1 MCGGGCRT
9 VFKEAYSRIRKQAL
23 KERKRAVFCFF
34 VFLAVQRQTSFLG
47 TKGGRKAGSQAVP
60 LLHLTAVQNDS

>member
-23 KERKRAVFCFF
+23 KERKRAFS
-34 VFLAVQRQTSFLG
+34 VFLDVQRQTSFLG

>member
-1 MCGGGCRT
+1 MCGGGCKT
-9 VFKEAYSRIRKQAL
+9 VFKEAYFRIRKQVL
-23 KERKRAVFCFF
+23 KERKRAFF
-34 VFLAVQRQTSFLG
+34 FFRCAKTSFLG